1 MSCQTRGSEEG
12 VAPPPSLALP
22 LALDLPPPPLHPWQ
36 VQSPDL
42 LRRKR
47 GLAHQGLQ
55 RQGLGRQPR
64 LTLTLTLVQ
73 AGPGARGPPHP
84 ARADSISN

>member
-12 VAPPPSLALP
+12 VTPPPSLALP
-22 LALDLPPPPLHPWQ
+22 LPLDSPPPLRPPLRLSQ

-42 LRRKR
+42 LQRRR

-55 RQGLGRQPR
+55 RRGLGRQPR
-64 LTLTLTLVQ
+64 LTLTLVQ
-73 AGPGARGPPHP
+73 AGPPPP
-84 ARADSISN
+84 ARADLISN